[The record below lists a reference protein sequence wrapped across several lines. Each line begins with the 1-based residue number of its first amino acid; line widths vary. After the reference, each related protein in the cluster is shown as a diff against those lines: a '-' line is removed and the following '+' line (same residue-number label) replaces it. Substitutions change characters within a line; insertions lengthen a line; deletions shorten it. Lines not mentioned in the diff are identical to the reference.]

1 MIVCVCRN
9 SITLIRSSLVLQEVR
24 PPNHDMLQELLE
36 IQVEKGEKRAEEQT
50 RIAKAREE
58 LLELKLR

>member
-24 PPNHDMLQELLE
+24 PSNHDMLQELLE